1 MRSDLQQVTQ
11 QLLELFMIRWVVSL
25 QEQPEPSQIEVVSV
39 TEEDLPP
46 VDTPTT
52 FNVSP
57 LGSFAAAATAESQ
70 LEGEHQVKSQEE
82 QPPSPGMPVTK
93 VQPFLAGESLR
104 LMPAHSLS
112 GSAP

>member
-1 MRSDLQQVTQ
+1 MSCW
-11 QLLELFMIRWVVSL
+11 IVSL
-25 QEQPEPSQIEVVSV
+25 QEQPEPSHIEVVSV

-57 LGSFAAAATAESQ
+57 LGSFAAAAESQ
-70 LEGEHQVKSQEE
+70 PEEEHQEEPQEE

-93 VQPFLAGESLR
+93 VQPFLAGETV
-104 LMPAHSLS
+104 S
-112 GSAP
+112 G

>member
-11 QLLELFMIRWVVSL
+11 QLLELFTSRWIVSP
-25 QEQPEPSQIEVVSV
+25 QEQPEPSHIEVVSV

-57 LGSFAAAATAESQ
+57 LGSFAAAGEAQPE
-70 LEGEHQVKSQEE
+70 EEHQEVPQEE

-93 VQPFLAGESLR
+93 VQPFLAGETV
-104 LMPAHSLS
+104 S
-112 GSAP
+112 G